1 MDRQVRNH
9 SALLAQCVVGFK
21 DVVRHKPP
29 ERGEEIVIQR
39 ASDDCQAVLLHCRC
53 DADVRSSF
61 SPLHCVSSSS
71 AFFSCPLYFPSLRL
85 LIPFPPS
92 CLLFTLSALSVG
104 IFLSLSPLSP
114 SLFRFFFFFL
124 YSSLHLSIFPLLS
137 SSLNP
142 LSGDEWVEWSIV
154 PWRLLCHPLLRW
166 VQTSCACCLCVWC
179 VFVCTY
185 MCVYLLSYKY
195 INLT

>member
-1 MDRQVRNH
+1 MRNH
-9 SALLAQCVVGFK
+9 SPLLAQCVVGFK
-21 DVVRHKPP
+21 DIVRHKPP

-39 ASDDCQAVLLHCRC
+39 ASDGCQAVLLHCRC

-114 SLFRFFFFFL
+114 SLFRFFFYIALSTSLFFPFFL
-124 YSSLHLSIFPLLS
+124 LLSILS
-137 SSLNP
+137 AEM
-142 LSGDEWVEWSIV
+142 SGGSEA
-154 PWRLLCHPLLRW
+154 LCPGDC
-166 VQTSCACCLCVWC
+166 CAIRFSDGFRPRVRAASVCGVCLCVHTC
-179 VFVCTY
+179 VCTCY
-185 MCVYLLSYKY
+185 PTN
-195 INLT
+195 I